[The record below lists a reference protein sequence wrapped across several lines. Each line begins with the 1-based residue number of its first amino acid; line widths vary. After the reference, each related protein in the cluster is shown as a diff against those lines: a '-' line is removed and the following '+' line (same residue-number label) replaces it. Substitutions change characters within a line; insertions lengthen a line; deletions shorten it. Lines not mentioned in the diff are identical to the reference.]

1 MEKLHEGHRQLR
13 SLFFPLKS
21 CRGERP
27 SEREKRERERE
38 ERVEGFETS
47 ELTNALSTKDERRT
61 RRRGKKTSEGKRVRT
76 DLALRAS
83 TDVAYRAS
91 FANVTHPPRF
101 FFLFKM
107 FAGKKENENMP
118 AAKKVAGPA
127 HPPYEKMVKA
137 ALVALKDRTGSSTQA
152 IAKYMKANYD
162 LPENFAKSLSRFLK
176 KFVESGKLV
185 KVKASYKLGSLK
197 TEPKPKKKKVRAE
210 FEWKKSSLHA
220 LEVSLRVFCTHP

>member
-1 MEKLHEGHRQLR
+1 MG
-13 SLFFPLKS
+13 
-21 CRGERP
+21 
-27 SEREKRERERE
+27 
-38 ERVEGFETS
+38 

-61 RRRGKKTSEGKRVRT
+61 RRR
-76 DLALRAS
+76 
-83 TDVAYRAS
+83 
-91 FANVTHPPRF
+91 
-101 FFLFKM
+101 
-107 FAGKKENENMP
+107 ENENMP
-118 AAKKVAGPA
+118 AAKKAAGPA

-197 TEPKPKKKKVRAE
+197 TEPKPKKKKVA
-210 FEWKKSSLHA
+210 KKKA
-220 LEVSLRVFCTHP
+220 PKKTTAPKKKVAKKPKKPKKKVVKKKK

>member
-1 MEKLHEGHRQLR
+1 MG
-13 SLFFPLKS
+13 
-21 CRGERP
+21 
-27 SEREKRERERE
+27 
-38 ERVEGFETS
+38 
-47 ELTNALSTKDERRT
+47 TNALSTKDERRT
-61 RRRGKKTSEGKRVRT
+61 RRR
-76 DLALRAS
+76 
-83 TDVAYRAS
+83 
-91 FANVTHPPRF
+91 
-101 FFLFKM
+101 
-107 FAGKKENENMP
+107 ENDNMP

-197 TEPKPKKKKVRAE
+197 TEPKPKKKKVV
-210 FEWKKSSLHA
+210 KKKA
-220 LEVSLRVFCTHP
+220 PKKKVPKKTTAPKKKVAKKPKKPKKKVVKKKK

>member
-1 MEKLHEGHRQLR
+1 MG
-13 SLFFPLKS
+13 
-21 CRGERP
+21 
-27 SEREKRERERE
+27 
-38 ERVEGFETS
+38 

-61 RRRGKKTSEGKRVRT
+61 RRR
-76 DLALRAS
+76 
-83 TDVAYRAS
+83 
-91 FANVTHPPRF
+91 
-101 FFLFKM
+101 
-107 FAGKKENENMP
+107 ENENMP

-197 TEPKPKKKKVRAE
+197 TEPKPKKKKAP
-210 FEWKKSSLHA
+210 KKKVA
-220 LEVSLRVFCTHP
+220 KKKAPKKTTAPKKKVAKKPKKPKKKVVKKKK

>member
-1 MEKLHEGHRQLR
+1 MG
-13 SLFFPLKS
+13 
-21 CRGERP
+21 
-27 SEREKRERERE
+27 
-38 ERVEGFETS
+38 
-47 ELTNALSTKDERRT
+47 TNALSTKDERRT
-61 RRRGKKTSEGKRVRT
+61 RRR
-76 DLALRAS
+76 
-83 TDVAYRAS
+83 
-91 FANVTHPPRF
+91 
-101 FFLFKM
+101 
-107 FAGKKENENMP
+107 ENENMP

-197 TEPKPKKKKVRAE
+197 TEPKPKKKKVA
-210 FEWKKSSLHA
+210 KKKA
-220 LEVSLRVFCTHP
+220 PKKTTAPKKKVAKKPKKPKKKVVKKKK

>member
-1 MEKLHEGHRQLR
+1 MG
-13 SLFFPLKS
+13 
-21 CRGERP
+21 
-27 SEREKRERERE
+27 
-38 ERVEGFETS
+38 
-47 ELTNALSTKDERRT
+47 TNALSTKDERRT
-61 RRRGKKTSEGKRVRT
+61 RRR
-76 DLALRAS
+76 
-83 TDVAYRAS
+83 
-91 FANVTHPPRF
+91 
-101 FFLFKM
+101 
-107 FAGKKENENMP
+107 ENENMP

-197 TEPKPKKKKVRAE
+197 TEPKPKKKKVV
-210 FEWKKSSLHA
+210 KKKA
-220 LEVSLRVFCTHP
+220 PKKKVAKKTTAPKKKVAKKPKKPKKKVVKKKK

>member
-1 MEKLHEGHRQLR
+1 MG
-13 SLFFPLKS
+13 
-21 CRGERP
+21 
-27 SEREKRERERE
+27 
-38 ERVEGFETS
+38 

-61 RRRGKKTSEGKRVRT
+61 RRR
-76 DLALRAS
+76 
-83 TDVAYRAS
+83 
-91 FANVTHPPRF
+91 
-101 FFLFKM
+101 
-107 FAGKKENENMP
+107 ENENMP

-127 HPPYEKMVKA
+127 HPPYEKMVKP

-197 TEPKPKKKKVRAE
+197 TEPKPKKKKVV
-210 FEWKKSSLHA
+210 KKKA
-220 LEVSLRVFCTHP
+220 PKKTTAPKKKVAKKPKKPKKKVVKKKK

>member
-1 MEKLHEGHRQLR
+1 MG
-13 SLFFPLKS
+13 
-21 CRGERP
+21 
-27 SEREKRERERE
+27 
-38 ERVEGFETS
+38 

-61 RRRGKKTSEGKRVRT
+61 RRR
-76 DLALRAS
+76 
-83 TDVAYRAS
+83 
-91 FANVTHPPRF
+91 
-101 FFLFKM
+101 
-107 FAGKKENENMP
+107 ENENMP

-197 TEPKPKKKKVRAE
+197 TEPKPKKKKVV
-210 FEWKKSSLHA
+210 KKKA
-220 LEVSLRVFCTHP
+220 PKKKAAPKKKVAKKPKKPKKKVVKKKK

>member
-1 MEKLHEGHRQLR
+1 MG
-13 SLFFPLKS
+13 
-21 CRGERP
+21 
-27 SEREKRERERE
+27 
-38 ERVEGFETS
+38 
-47 ELTNALSTKDERRT
+47 ELTSALSTKDERRT
-61 RRRGKKTSEGKRVRT
+61 QRR
-76 DLALRAS
+76 
-83 TDVAYRAS
+83 
-91 FANVTHPPRF
+91 
-101 FFLFKM
+101 
-107 FAGKKENENMP
+107 ENENMP

-197 TEPKPKKKKVRAE
+197 TEPKPKKKVAKKKAPKKTTAPKKKVA
-210 FEWKKSSLHA
+210 KKPKKPKKK
-220 LEVSLRVFCTHP
+220 VVK

>member
-1 MEKLHEGHRQLR
+1 MG
-13 SLFFPLKS
+13 
-21 CRGERP
+21 
-27 SEREKRERERE
+27 
-38 ERVEGFETS
+38 

-61 RRRGKKTSEGKRVRT
+61 RRR
-76 DLALRAS
+76 
-83 TDVAYRAS
+83 
-91 FANVTHPPRF
+91 
-101 FFLFKM
+101 
-107 FAGKKENENMP
+107 ENENMP

-197 TEPKPKKKKVRAE
+197 TEPKPKKKKVV
-210 FEWKKSSLHA
+210 KKKA
-220 LEVSLRVFCTHP
+220 PKKTTAPKKKVAKKPKKPKKKVVKKKK

>member
-101 FFLFKM
+101 FFLSF
-107 FAGKKENENMP
+107 FF
-118 AAKKVAGPA
+118 
-127 HPPYEKMVKA
+127 
-137 ALVALKDRTGSSTQA
+137 STFFFFS
-152 IAKYMKANYD
+152 KC
-162 LPENFAKSLSRFLK
+162 LRE
-176 KFVESGKLV
+176 
-185 KVKASYKLGSLK
+185 
-197 TEPKPKKKKVRAE
+197 KKKTKTCQPQRKSRAQP
-210 FEWKKSSLHA
+210 
-220 LEVSLRVFCTHP
+220 THHMRRWSRPPWLP

>member
-1 MEKLHEGHRQLR
+1 MG
-13 SLFFPLKS
+13 
-21 CRGERP
+21 
-27 SEREKRERERE
+27 
-38 ERVEGFETS
+38 

-61 RRRGKKTSEGKRVRT
+61 RRR
-76 DLALRAS
+76 
-83 TDVAYRAS
+83 
-91 FANVTHPPRF
+91 
-101 FFLFKM
+101 
-107 FAGKKENENMP
+107 ENENMP

-197 TEPKPKKKKVRAE
+197 TEPKPKKKKVV
-210 FEWKKSSLHA
+210 KKKA
-220 LEVSLRVFCTHP
+220 PKKTTAPKKKVAKKPKKPKKKVV

>member
-1 MEKLHEGHRQLR
+1 MG
-13 SLFFPLKS
+13 
-21 CRGERP
+21 
-27 SEREKRERERE
+27 
-38 ERVEGFETS
+38 

-61 RRRGKKTSEGKRVRT
+61 RRR
-76 DLALRAS
+76 
-83 TDVAYRAS
+83 
-91 FANVTHPPRF
+91 
-101 FFLFKM
+101 
-107 FAGKKENENMP
+107 ENENMP

-197 TEPKPKKKKVRAE
+197 TEPKPKKKTPKKTTAPKKKVA
-210 FEWKKSSLHA
+210 KKPKKPKKK
-220 LEVSLRVFCTHP
+220 VVKKKK